1 MEASKPSREREQPS
15 ESRRPPQRKLT
26 TWRKHKGSCFGER
39 ALRWALG
46 PSLGNILL
54 LGVYQPETDFW
65 AHQSVPTRLRDR
77 PPSQPPALALMEV
90 MQAPATLTSLAD
102 RGEAALAL
110 LDGACR
116 SQEMTPNQTLLIV
129 PNA

>member
-1 MEASKPSREREQPS
+1 
-15 ESRRPPQRKLT
+15 
-26 TWRKHKGSCFGER
+26 
-39 ALRWALG
+39 
-46 PSLGNILL
+46 
-54 LGVYQPETDFW
+54 
-65 AHQSVPTRLRDR
+65 
-77 PPSQPPALALMEV
+77 MEV

-129 PNA
+129 PNAY

>member
-1 MEASKPSREREQPS
+1 MSKRICHMAKMKP
-15 ESRRPPQRKLT
+15 
-26 TWRKHKGSCFGER
+26 KGSQGR

-110 LDGACR
+110 LDGACT
-116 SQEMTPNQTLLIV
+116 QPGDDPKPNSAHSAKRV
-129 PNA
+129 A